1 MIASQTIREEP
12 VPDRPQP
19 DAQDLTIE
27 AGPPAEVTFA
37 AGRYTV
43 LRVLGEG
50 GQKIVYLVHDN
61 ALERECALALLKVDI
76 VDLAEMSRLSVE
88 AQTIAR
94 LGAQRHV
101 VTVYDIGEEHGRPFV
116 VSEYV
121 PGGDLRGELR
131 AAGGPLSL
139 ERCLAIAIDV
149 CDAMAVIHAGGII
162 HRDLKPSNIWLTKDG
177 SAKLG
182 DFGLAYAAADQ
193 TQLTIQGTMMGTA
206 AYMPPEQALG
216 QPSDARSDLYSFGC
230 ILYELVTGR
239 APFLSDDIVAV
250 VSQHIHT
257 PPVAPSWINPSV
269 PPALERL
276 IISLLGKSPAQR
288 PPSAIAVRET
298 LQAIVSAGSS
308 GSVVTTRQNPLDQL
322 ADGVFVGREREIKE
336 LRASLENAL
345 AGTGGLLLLA
355 GEAGIGKTRI
365 AEELCTYGRLRGA
378 QVLVGRCYEGE
389 GAPSYWP
396 WLQALRGYV
405 QERSVT
411 ELIDQMGAG
420 AADIA
425 QIVPEVRDR
434 IPDLPSPPALDPD
447 QARFRLFDSIAGFL
461 RNAGRRQPIVLL
473 LDDLHWADESSLL
486 MLQFLSR
493 ELQEMRVF
501 VIATYRDLEIDREHP
516 LTHTLAQLSRERG
529 SERVHLGGLV
539 RDDVGRFVQM
549 TAGLVP
555 PPALVNAVYR
565 ETEGN
570 PFFVSEV
577 VRLLVANGEMERAG
591 ADASWTPS
599 IPQSVREVVGR
610 RLGRLSEECNRIL
623 TVASIIGREF
633 TLAALERLTD
643 LSEDALLDVLEEALG
658 ARVVGE
664 EPGQDV
670 GCFRFSHALIRETLY
685 DGLTKTRRVRL
696 HRQIADVLED
706 LYGAKRDLHAAEL
719 AYHFFEARDF
729 DKAVDYARRAGD
741 RAIAL
746 LAYEDAVAHFQRAL
760 NALNM
765 RQTHDDLLRC
775 EVYLSLGDAQ
785 LKSGDI
791 PAMRASFEDAGDLAA
806 RLNAPHQLARAALG
820 LGSGEDDFIGRDEA
834 LVALL
839 DQALAAMT
847 GEDSTLKAMVQAR
860 LAPILLDF
868 GKSAEGLSMSQQAVD
883 TARRIGDGPTLVR
896 ALNAR
901 HEALWDPDDLDER
914 LKIAREAVALADGI
928 DDKVAAWYTHDWLLT
943 DLLELG
949 QLQEA
954 GREVSTLLG
963 LAEELR
969 QPYWM
974 ALSKTTSATLSLA
987 AARFEEAEGIIEE
1000 TGVIGRRLGAASIEF
1015 YSDMQLFALRR
1026 EQGRMAE
1033 LSTLMERWMSDE
1045 TNLGR
1050 VARLAA
1056 IRHMELGHDAE
1067 ARRCFEL
1074 LAADGFSAL
1083 PRNNLW
1089 VDTLCNLADV
1099 CSFLDDGDR
1108 AVLLMQSLAPYADRC
1123 AVLGDVVCRGSVS
1136 RYLGMLATTTG
1147 RWDEADRHFEHALET
1162 DARIGAVISTASGH
1176 YEYGRSLL
1184 RRGDPAARARATE
1197 HLDAAVSAGDALK
1210 LTSLARKARAV
1221 RASGGA

>member
-1 MIASQTIREEP
+1 
-12 VPDRPQP
+12 
-19 DAQDLTIE
+19 
-27 AGPPAEVTFA
+27 
-37 AGRYTV
+37 
-43 LRVLGEG
+43 
-50 GQKIVYLVHDN
+50 
-61 ALERECALALLKVDI
+61 
-76 VDLAEMSRLSVE
+76 
-88 AQTIAR
+88 
-94 LGAQRHV
+94 
-101 VTVYDIGEEHGRPFV
+101 
-116 VSEYV
+116 
-121 PGGDLRGELR
+121 
-131 AAGGPLSL
+131 
-139 ERCLAIAIDV
+139 
-149 CDAMAVIHAGGII
+149 
-162 HRDLKPSNIWLTKDG
+162 
-177 SAKLG
+177 
-182 DFGLAYAAADQ
+182 
-193 TQLTIQGTMMGTA
+193 
-206 AYMPPEQALG
+206 MPPEQALG

-257 PPVAPSWINPSV
+257 PPVAPSWTNPSV

-276 IISLLGKSPAQR
+276 ILSLLAKSSGQR
-288 PPSAIAVRET
+288 PPSAIAVRDA
-298 LQAIVSAGSS
+298 LQDILSAGVGESVSALK
-308 GSVVTTRQNPLDQL
+308 QNPLDQL

-336 LRASLENAL
+336 LRGSLENAL
-345 AGTGGLLLLA
+345 AGAGGLLLLA
-355 GEAGIGKTRI
+355 GEAGIGKTRT

-396 WLQALRGYV
+396 WLQALRVYV
-405 QERSVT
+405 QERST
-411 ELIDQMGAG
+411 AELIDQMGAG

-425 QIVPEVRDR
+425 QIVPEIRER
-434 IPDLPSPPALDPD
+434 IPDLPAPPALDPD
-447 QARFRLFDSIAGFL
+447 QARFRLFDSIAAFL
-461 RNAGRRQPIVLL
+461 RNAGRRQPLVLV

-493 ELQEMRVF
+493 ELPEMRVF
-501 VIATYRDLEIDREHP
+501 VIGTYRDLEIDRQHP

-549 TAGLVP
+549 TAGIVP
-555 PPALVNAVYR
+555 PSALVSAVYR

-577 VRLLVANGEMERAG
+577 VRLLVASGEMERAG

-623 TVASIIGREF
+623 TVASIVGREF

-643 LSEDALLDVLEEALG
+643 LSDDALLDVLEEALG

-664 EPGQDV
+664 EPGQEI
-670 GCFRFSHALIRETLY
+670 GRFRFSHALIRETLY

-706 LYGAKRDLHAAEL
+706 IYSQTRDLHAAEL
-719 AYHFFEARDF
+719 AYHFFEAHDL
-729 DKAVDYARRAGD
+729 DKAVDYARRSGE

-746 LAYEDAVAHFQRAL
+746 LAYEDAVAQFQRAL
-760 NALNM
+760 LALNM
-765 RQTHDDLLRC
+765 RPTQDTMLCC

-791 PAMRASFEDAGDLAA
+791 PAMRSSFEAAGDLAA
-806 RLNAPHQLARAALG
+806 QLNAPQQLARAALG
-820 LGSGEDDFIGRDEA
+820 LGSGEDDFIGRDET

-839 DQALAAMT
+839 NRALAAMT
-847 GEDSTLKAMVQAR
+847 GEDSALKVMVQAR

-868 GKSAEGLSMSQQAVD
+868 GRNEEGLAMSQNAVD
-883 TARRIGDGPTLVR
+883 TARRIGDAPTLVR

-901 HEALWDPDDLDER
+901 HEALWDPDNLHER
-914 LKIAREAVALADGI
+914 LAIAQEAADLAHSI

-949 QLQEA
+949 RLAEA
-954 GREVSTLLG
+954 EGQVTTLLG

-974 ALSKTTSATLSLA
+974 ALSKTTAATLSLA
-987 AARFEEAEGIIEE
+987 VARLDEVESIVEE
-1000 TGVIGRRLGAASIEF
+1000 TGAIGRRLRAASIEF

-1026 EQGRMAE
+1026 EQGRLSE
-1033 LSTLMERWMSDE
+1033 LDALTDRWMRDE
-1045 TNLGR
+1045 KNLGR
-1050 VARLAA
+1050 VARLSA
-1056 IRHMELGHDAE
+1056 IRHMELGDDAGV
-1067 ARRCFEL
+1067 RRCFEL
-1074 LAADGFSAL
+1074 VAADRFAAL

-1099 CSFLDDGDR
+1099 CSFLDDPDR
-1108 AVLLMQSLAPYADRC
+1108 ATLLMAWLAPYADRC
-1123 AVLGDVVCRGSVS
+1123 AVLGDVVCRGSIS
-1136 RYLGMLATTTG
+1136 RYLGMLASTVR
-1147 RWDEADRHFEHALET
+1147 RWDEADAHFEHGLEM
-1162 DARIGAVISTASGH
+1162 DQRVGAVISLANGH
-1176 YEYGRSLL
+1176 YECGRSLL
-1184 RRGDPAARARATE
+1184 RRADFAVRAPAIA
-1197 HLDAAVSAGDALK
+1197 HLDTAIATADALG
-1210 LTSLARKARAV
+1210 LASLAKKARAA
-1221 RASGGA
+1221 RTESD